1 MSKPVIASSMGARKD
16 TGGKN
21 WTKAEMEARLV
32 ATGKTTRKRKV
43 RLKPPEWLGDEALLI
58 WKRII
63 RQTRELEL
71 LDALDESMLAVYCDV
86 YVQYSALSMLPEK
99 TAEDGKSQQA
109 LARLMSGYAD
119 KLGLTPAGRA
129 RLAKKVADKI
139 VDEFAN
145 EFD

>member
-1 MSKPVIASSMGARKD
+1 MGARKEV
-16 TGGKN
+16 GGKN
-21 WTKAEMEARLV
+21 WTKAEMEARQV
-32 ATGKTTRKRKV
+32 ASEKTTRKKKV
-43 RLKPPEWLGDEALLI
+43 RLKPPEWLSEEALLI

-63 RQTRELEL
+63 RQTKELEL

-86 YVQYSALSMLPEK
+86 YVQYSTLSLMLEK
-99 TAEDGKSQQA
+99 TPDDYKSQQA

-139 VDEFAN
+139 VDEFAS